1 MLINRNS
8 LVATAV
14 ALSLAGPGA
23 AESVMSSWL
32 GPTQPITQYAHE
44 EWAGAVKE
52 ATGGDVEIR
61 LVLGGALIP
70 AKATTQGIADGV
82 AQIGLVS
89 AAYTPTELPVSNAL
103 GDMGFATPDPMILAL
118 AYGDFMMNEP
128 AGYKEWRNNGVIYGG
143 AHSTPA
149 YHYICREEL
158 STVADFEGKRI
169 RLFGGGWARFA
180 EEKLGAISVNMTF
193 GEIFTGLER
202 GALDCVAADP
212 TVLTNGPSI
221 KELVKGFTTLQLS
234 PYYTNATWIYNPDFW
249 QGLSDEQR
257 RAIFDE
263 SAKAL
268 ARLHI
273 KYADQV
279 DDSLKEASTD
289 GVSLIESSELQAA
302 YDEWVVAD
310 AATAREI
317 ASSKFGIEDPDALF
331 STFQTYVDKWTG
343 LLGGIDRSNEGELTA
358 LIKTNLY
365 DKIDVSTYGMD

>member
-1 MLINRNS
+1 MLINKNRI
-8 LVATAV
+8 A
-14 ALSLAGPGA
+14 ALSTALTLAGPVA
-23 AESVMSSWL
+23 AEPVMSSWL

-44 EWAGAVKE
+44 EWAAAVKE
-52 ATGGDVEIR
+52 ATGGEVDIR

-89 AAYTPTELPVSNAL
+89 AAYTPSELPVSNAL
-103 GDMGFATPDPMILAL
+103 GDAGFATPDPMILAL

-128 AGYKEWRNNGVIYGG
+128 AGYEEWRSNGVIYGG

-180 EEKLGAISVNMTF
+180 EEKLGAVSVNMTF

-212 TVLTNGPSI
+212 TVLTSGPSI

-249 QGLSDEQR
+249 QGLSNEQR

-263 SAKAL
+263 SARAL

-273 KYADQV
+273 RYAAQV
-279 DDSLKEASTD
+279 DASLADASAD
-289 GVSLIESSELQAA
+289 GVTLIESSELQAA
-302 YDEWVVAD
+302 YDEWVAAD
-310 AATAREI
+310 AAAAREI
-317 ASSKFGIEDPDALF
+317 AASKFGIADPDALF
-331 STFQTYVDKWTG
+331 TTFQGYIDKWSG
-343 LLGGIDRSNEGELTA
+343 LLDGVDRTSEDDLTA
-358 LIKTNLY
+358 LIKANLY
-365 DKIDVSTYGMD
+365 DKIDVSTYGME